1 MVACTWVIALRL
13 WKESRAIEE
22 GKSIESGDELSVRIK
37 ETEKEMSRKASRI
50 LSRTSRQTVGGYILE
65 NSGKD

>member
-1 MVACTWVIALRL
+1 MVACTWVVALRL

-50 LSRTSRQTVGGYILE
+50 LSRTSRQIVGGYILE